1 MSLCFINSWAARL
14 RVCREIAS
22 ALAACHA
29 AGVLHRDLTSFNVML
44 SDMHDISAGAQD
56 DALCWLETVRSH
68 ANLPCMRWHQPYR
81 MTHSAG
87 SRWYILFLTCH
98 ACQVQSVLLWCKSF
112 HTLIIFDARTSVT
125 SFSRDCPACRP
136 RTAAKSSSGRSHGPL
151 ASLTLASR
159 SDLHKGS
166 PP

>member
-68 ANLPCMRWHQPYR
+68 ANLPCMTWHQDDALCWLG
-81 MTHSAG
+81 TFS
-87 SRWYILFLTCH
+87 FLC
-98 ACQVQSVLLWCKSF
+98 AMPAKFKAFCYGAKAV
-112 HTLIIFDARTSVT
+112 TL
-125 SFSRDCPACRP
+125 
-136 RTAAKSSSGRSHGPL
+136 
-151 ASLTLASR
+151 
-159 SDLHKGS
+159 
-166 PP
+166 